1 MVASVHTPPY
11 ERPEPNLTPEQK
23 QLIARLSSAE
33 FKESLHKSVGRY
45 SEQVH
50 DLVVKTLKLY

>member
-11 ERPEPNLTPEQK
+11 ERPAPNLTPEQ
-23 QLIARLSSAE
+23 LIARRTLE

>member
-1 MVASVHTPPY
+1 MVASVYTPPY
-11 ERPEPNLTPEQK
+11 ERPAPNLTPEQK
-23 QLIARLSSAE
+23 QLIARRTLE

>member
-11 ERPEPNLTPEQK
+11 PRPYPNLTAEQK
-23 QLIARLSSAE
+23 QLIAKRTLE
-33 FKESLHKSVGRY
+33 FKESLTKSVGRY

-50 DLVVKTLKLY
+50 DLVIKTLKLY

>member
-1 MVASVHTPPY
+1 MPTPPY
-11 ERPEPNLTPEQK
+11 ERPAPNLTPEQK
-23 QLIARLSSAE
+23 QMIAKRTLE
-33 FKESLHKSVGRY
+33 FKETLYKSTGRY

>member
-11 ERPEPNLTPEQK
+11 ERPAPNLTPEQK
-23 QLIARLSSAE
+23 QLIARRTLE

-50 DLVVKTLKLY
+50 DSGCQNT